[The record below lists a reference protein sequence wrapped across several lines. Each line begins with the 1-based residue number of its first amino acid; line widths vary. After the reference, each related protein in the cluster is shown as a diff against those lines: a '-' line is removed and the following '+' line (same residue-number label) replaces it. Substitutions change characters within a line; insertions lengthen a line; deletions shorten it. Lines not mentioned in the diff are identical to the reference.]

1 MQQVRMKNR
10 KQQIVTLGLELLQT
24 RGFDSFSY
32 QDLSRELGITKAS
45 IHHHF
50 PKKEDLGL
58 ALCDAIHQWHEREY
72 DKVRALDASTLEKL
86 DYYIN
91 VSLRKAC
98 GMDKVCPL
106 SSLQGNLATL
116 PDSMRAAIRT
126 LDQEE
131 IKFVA
136 ELLQQGRD
144 SGELKF
150 TGSVHGQA
158 LVCLL
163 TFKGAFQYARS
174 HGLDLYHEATRQLN
188 CLLLG

>member
-1 MQQVRMKNR
+1 MQQIRLKNR
-10 KQQIVTLGLELLQT
+10 KQQIVNLALELLQS

-72 DKVRALDASTLEKL
+72 NKVRALDGNTLEKL

-106 SSLQGNLATL
+106 TSLQAGLTTL
-116 PDSMRAAIRT
+116 PDSMREAIRE
-126 LDQEE
+126 LDREE
-131 IKFVA
+131 IAFFA

-144 SGELKF
+144 NGELKF
-150 TGSVHGQA
+150 KGSVHGQA
-158 LVCLL
+158 LVCLM

-174 HGLDLYHEATRQLN
+174 HGLDLYHEATKQLN